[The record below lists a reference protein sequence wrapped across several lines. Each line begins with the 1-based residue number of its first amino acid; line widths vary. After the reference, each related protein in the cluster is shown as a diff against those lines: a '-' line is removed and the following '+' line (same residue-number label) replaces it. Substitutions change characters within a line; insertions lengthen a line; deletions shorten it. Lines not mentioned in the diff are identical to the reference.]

1 MPPEEDELAALLD
14 ELLRAAAESGLLPQE
29 EAETVANTNLQ
40 DTVNRAEDEVE
51 EAATW
56 LLKTLETLTPPAHT
70 ASTGTTAAIASARTT
85 SAASTVKTETAK
97 AALFDVREALGP
109 LADEILRMLIEYIS
123 LRDYI
128 FNLVSEGEASLLDLT
143 RAHNLVMDVLNYI
156 ARYKLKIA
164 E

>member
-14 ELLRAAAESGLLPQE
+14 ELLKEAAELGLLPQE
-29 EAETVANTNLQ
+29 EAETVADTNLQ
-40 DTVNRAEDEVE
+40 DTVNKAEDEVE
-51 EAATW
+51 ETAIW
-56 LLKTLETLTPPAHT
+56 LLKTLETLTPSAYT
-70 ASTGTTAAIASARTT
+70 ASTETAAAIASARTT
-85 SAASTVKTETAK
+85 SAADKVKTETAK

-109 LADEILRMLIEYIS
+109 LADEILRMLVEYIS

-128 FNLVSEGEASLLDLT
+128 FQLVTQGEASLLDLT
-143 RAHNLVMDVLNYI
+143 RAHSLVMDLLNYI

>member
-1 MPPEEDELAALLD
+1 MPPEEDELTALLD
-14 ELLRAAAESGLLPQE
+14 ELLRAAVETGLLTGD
-29 EAETVANTNLQ
+29 EADTVKDTNLQ
-40 DTVNRAEDEVE
+40 DTVNKSEDEVE
-51 EAATW
+51 EAAFW
-56 LLKTLETLTPPAHT
+56 ISRMMETLTPPAYT
-70 ASTGTTAAIASARTT
+70 ASTATAAAIASARTT
-85 SAASTVKTETAK
+85 SAAATAKTETAK

-128 FNLVSEGEASLLDLT
+128 FQLVTQGEASLLDLT
-143 RAHNLVMDVLNYI
+143 RAHSLVMDLLNYI

>member
-1 MPPEEDELAALLD
+1 MPPEEDELTALLD
-14 ELLRAAAESGLLPQE
+14 ELLRAAVETGLLTGD
-29 EAETVANTNLQ
+29 EADTVKDTNLQ
-40 DTVNRAEDEVE
+40 DTVNKSEDEVE
-51 EAATW
+51 EVAFW
-56 LLKTLETLTPPAHT
+56 ISRMMETLQPSAYT
-70 ASTGTTAAIASARTT
+70 ASTGATAAIASARTT
-85 SAASTVKTETAK
+85 SAAEKVKTETAK

-128 FNLVSEGEASLLDLT
+128 FQLVAEGEASLLELT
-143 RAHNLVMDVLNYI
+143 RAHSLVMDLLNYI

>member
-14 ELLRAAAESGLLPQE
+14 ELLKAAAEAGLLTGD
-29 EAETVANTNLQ
+29 EADTVKDTNLQ
-40 DTVNRAEDEVE
+40 DTVNKSEDEVE
-51 EAATW
+51 EVAFW
-56 LLKTLETLTPPAHT
+56 ISRMMETLQPSAYT
-70 ASTGTTAAIASARTT
+70 ASTGATAAIASARTT
-85 SAASTVKTETAK
+85 SAAEKVKTETAK

-128 FNLVSEGEASLLDLT
+128 FQLVTQGEASMLDLT
-143 RAHNLVMDVLNYI
+143 RAHSLVMDLLNYI